1 MIRTQLFRH
10 GIIRVEEKHPDPTSA
25 NRRIDALINEVHKG
39 VHGNGEFRIYAD
51 HVNEHALFT
60 GLFYETP
67 TFFHPLRGETAKK
80 PA

>member
-1 MIRTQLFRH
+1 MIRTLLFRY
-10 GIIRVEEKHPDPTSA
+10 GIIRVEDKHLDQDKA

-39 VHGNGEFRIYAD
+39 VHGTGEFHIHAD
-51 HVNEHALFT
+51 HVNEHGLFT

-67 TFFHPLRGETAKK
+67 TFFHPCKETKLWK

>member
-10 GIIRVEEKHPDPTSA
+10 GMIRVEEKHPDPTSA
-25 NRRIDALINEVHKG
+25 NRHIDALINELHKG
-39 VHGNGEFRIYAD
+39 VHGTGEFQIHAD
-51 HVNEHALFT
+51 HVNEHDLFT

-67 TFFHPLRGETAKK
+67 TFFHPCKETKLRK